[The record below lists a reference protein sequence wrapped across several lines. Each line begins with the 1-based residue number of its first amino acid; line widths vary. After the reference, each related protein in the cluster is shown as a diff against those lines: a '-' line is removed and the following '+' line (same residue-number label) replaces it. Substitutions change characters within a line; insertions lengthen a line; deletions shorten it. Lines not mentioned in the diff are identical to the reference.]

1 MKLKSFGFTSLL
13 LALIFLCSSAMA
25 ADLTPLKLPSPQM
38 DGGKPLM
45 QALKDRMSSREYSDR
60 KLSEQTLSN
69 MLWAAFGISRAD
81 GRRTAPSA
89 KNWQEMDI
97 YVVLPEGAYLWDHA
111 KNVLNPVASGDLRG
125 LTGTQA
131 YVKDAAVN
139 LVYVADYAKAAQPG
153 SLETDILTAA
163 DTGFISENVYLFC
176 ASEGLG
182 TVIRAS
188 IDRPALAKALKLR
201 TDQKITLSQ
210 SVGYPKK

>member
-1 MKLKSFGFTSLL
+1 
-13 LALIFLCSSAMA
+13 
-25 ADLTPLKLPSPQM
+25 
-38 DGGKPLM
+38 M

-69 MLWAAFGISRAD
+69 MLWAAFGVSRAD

-131 YVKDAAVN
+131 YLAGPSSPVPRATLN
-139 LVYVADYAKAAQPG
+139 
-153 SLETDILTAA
+153 TARTA
-163 DTGFISENVYLFC
+163 T
-176 ASEGLG
+176 AS
-182 TVIRAS
+182 RKQ
-188 IDRPALAKALKLR
+188 RPALMWPATAPARGEPLIR
-201 TDQKITLSQ
+201 R
-210 SVGYPKK
+210 G